1 VDFLIKKEIDNL
13 KKDIASKD
21 VAIEADKYAFETRL
35 LNGLGEEIKEYLQN
49 PPRAN
54 LFTKW
59 KNKFLRWRQIRN
71 DKKIIK
77 KGGF

>member
-1 VDFLIKKEIDNL
+1 MDFLIKKEIDNL

-49 PPRAN
+49 PPREN